1 LTELWYDMDEV
12 REFHPVVERALKEA
26 ICRAGYS
33 EKLIVEHHPQIPGG
47 EPDFVLLLKDIG
59 RPVFVL
65 EIKRTKAD
73 CDSVRF
79 WAQTQEYVD
88 ALSTKWAPSYYPFSA
103 ITNVE
108 RLVTFC
114 RRSGPAWGCVLS
126 GNPCTDAEFDLPG
139 PGNADKAL
147 TEFISSM
154 ERILDIIMRKEKPKW
169 AETWPIVIDS
179 FGTNY
184 GSIRGHL
191 VMGDKSLE
199 RDVTSYELLRIL
211 LYGYLRELYNLY
223 KSEHLQLFRRLPQ
236 GIYPPM
242 RFGLV
247 LLNTFRRVLD
257 LDFEQVFRDH
267 PDKYVRILPEK
278 ADITI
283 MSCLNDFVTIVNS
296 HLPEAVEE
304 NPLPSYFVKL
314 IKEKIYDREEMH
326 KEGKITTDDELA
338 SILAWLCIEGPDVQ
352 VIDVGTGIGALS
364 KAAYDRI
371 KQLSRSLDE
380 KRSHNKLLSQISGI
394 EKDSFLNQ
402 LATFQLIAKDPRSVD
417 TNTKIDF
424 VVGDAFENPRP
435 EQFDVVLMNPPFLRH
450 DNKVVPITDE
460 MEGHMLQAIEKQYG
474 RRSFVREAS
483 QPNLYFYFLNWIPH
497 YLRPGGVAGIIL
509 MAKFLNNVDGE
520 YVKEF
525 ILDKLESIVLYPRQF
540 FEEFKSTT
548 CIVTL
553 RNGSTQA
560 NVNFLRIKDTSLLED
575 PQKIKSI
582 LSSEVDIIGADY
594 TLKHL
599 PKSLLNPR
607 ENWLLPFT
615 DPEGKNEF
623 LEKLDVLIPLKAMFT
638 HKAERGRAGNS
649 GGSNVIFLES
659 TNNPLA
665 EYMPLIE
672 NEFRLPGLRWNKLS
686 RGRRQFILRDSDV
699 EDQKALGVPAEYD
712 DRTDNGLN
720 SEHHKYSGL
729 TQYYDKA
736 SQNYKE
742 KWKRIVNDC
751 YDSRV
756 SPDLIIPRA
765 DREKHSVYGWTRKEE
780 LVISTNF
787 FYLEGFKEI
796 ENKGSKETQLKCI
809 CGYLMSSFGQIQ
821 FELKANNQE
830 GMRKLE
836 GFMIDEFKCL
846 DLNKLDAKEIQKV
859 AEAFAE
865 FDSLNEDVRG
875 DEGVYT
881 IRRKLDEAVGEIIF
895 SRDPRDFNS
904 SKELVDWSEMFLE
917 ELVSMRSM

>member
-1 LTELWYDMDEV
+1 MTELWYDMDEING
-12 REFHPVVERALKEA
+12 FHPVVESALKEA
-26 ICRAGYS
+26 IDKAGYGG
-33 EKLIVEHHPQIPGG
+33 KLIVEHHPQIPGG

-59 RPVFVL
+59 RPIFVL
-65 EIKRTKAD
+65 EVKRRKAD

-79 WAQTQEYVD
+79 WAQTQHYVD
-88 ALSTKWAPSYYPFSA
+88 ALSIKWAPSYYPYSA
-103 ITNVE
+103 VTNIE
-108 RLVTFC
+108 RLITFC

-126 GNPCTDAEFDLPG
+126 GNPYVDTEFDPPG

-147 TEFISSM
+147 AEFISSM
-154 ERILDIIMRKEKPKW
+154 ERVLDLIMRKEKPKW

-184 GSIRGHL
+184 TSIRGYL
-191 VMGDKSLE
+191 RIANRGLE

-211 LYGYLRELYNLY
+211 LYGYLRELYTLY
-223 KSEHLQLFRRLPQ
+223 NSVYSQLFRRLPQ
-236 GIYPPM
+236 GIYPPT

-267 PDKYVRILPEK
+267 PSKNVRLLPEK

-283 MSCLNDFVTIVNS
+283 MSSLNDFITTVNT
-296 HLPEAVEE
+296 HLVEAVKE
-304 NPLPSYFVKL
+304 NPLPSYFVRL

-338 SILAWLCIEGPDVQ
+338 SILAELCIERADAR

-364 KAAYDRI
+364 SAAYDKI
-371 KQLSRSLDE
+371 KQLSRSLNI
-380 KRSHNKLLSQISGI
+380 KKSHNQLLSQISGI
-394 EKDSFLNQ
+394 EKDPFLNQ
-402 LATFQLIAKDPRSVD
+402 LATFQLIAKDSRSVD
-417 TNTKIDF
+417 TSTKINFD
-424 VVGDAFENPRP
+424 VGDAFENPRP
-435 EQFDVVLMNPPFLRH
+435 EQFGVVLMNPPFLRH

-460 MEGHMLQAIEKQYG
+460 MEKHMLSAIEDQYG
-474 RRSFVREAS
+474 LRSFVRKAS
-483 QPNLYFYFLNWIPH
+483 QPNLYFYFLNWVPH

-525 ILDKLESIVLYPRQF
+525 ILDELESIVLYPREF

-553 RNGSTQA
+553 RKGSQQT

-582 LSSEVDIIGADY
+582 LSSKKDVIRADY
-594 TLKHL
+594 TLKQV
-599 PKSLLNPR
+599 PKSQLNPR

-623 LEKLDVLIPLKAMFT
+623 LEKLDILTPLKAMFSSEA
-638 HKAERGRAGNS
+638 HRGRAGNS
-649 GGSNVIFLES
+649 GGSNAIFFES
-659 TNNPLA
+659 TNNPLS
-665 EYMPLIE
+665 EYVPLIE
-672 NEFRLPGLRWNKLS
+672 ERFKLPGIRWNKVS
-686 RGRRQFILRDSDV
+686 RGRRNFILKDSDV
-699 EDQKALGVPAEYD
+699 TDQKALGVPAKYD
-712 DRTDNGLN
+712 NRTNNGLPKGYY
-720 SEHHKYSGL
+720 KYSGL
-729 TQYYDKA
+729 RQYYDKA
-736 SQNYKE
+736 RQEYKA
-742 KWKRIVNDC
+742 KWKRIVNDL
-751 YDSRV
+751 YNSRV

-765 DREKHSVYGWTRKEE
+765 DREKHSIYYWTDEKE

-787 FYLEGFKEI
+787 FYLEGFKVI
-796 ENKGSKETQLKCI
+796 GNKGSKETLLKCI

-836 GFMIDEFKCL
+836 GFMIDEFKCV
-846 DLNKLDAKEIQKV
+846 DLNKLDAKEIEKI
-859 AEAFAE
+859 AKAFEE
-865 FDSLNEDVRG
+865 FNGLNEDVRG

-881 IRRKLDEAVGEIIF
+881 LRRRLDEVIGEVIF
-895 SRDPRDFNS
+895 SRDQGGFNS

-917 ELVSMRSM
+917 ELVRMRSM